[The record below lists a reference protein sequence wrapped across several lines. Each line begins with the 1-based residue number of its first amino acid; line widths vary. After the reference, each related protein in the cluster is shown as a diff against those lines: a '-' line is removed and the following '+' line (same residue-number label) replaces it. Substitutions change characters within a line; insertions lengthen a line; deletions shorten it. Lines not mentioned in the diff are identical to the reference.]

1 MDEQANEVFSI
12 QARRCKR
19 CGGLLTSEQAI
30 RIGYGACCLRKMRQE
45 EREKE
50 ENKDQITFFDDTGE
64 EAREAKE

>member
-50 ENKDQITFFDDTGE
+50 ESKDQITFFDDTE
-64 EAREAKE
+64 DEAREAKE